1 MYICLNL
8 KSMMINIRIFISEAE
23 LNNSREDNK
32 YLKITPKSRQ
42 DDSMGRAACCV
53 VSYST
58 LGMNTQRDEGEN

>member
-1 MYICLNL
+1 
-8 KSMMINIRIFISEAE
+8 MMINIRIFISEAE

-42 DDSMGRAACCV
+42 DDSMSRAACCV
-53 VSYST
+53 GSYST